1 MIESEQYEEIK
12 FPIQYDKMIN
22 TVYEKTYREPGLI
35 FNDKELMS
43 KQNKVIGYLIKKMG
57 SNLIKGKSIMNISL
71 PVTIFD
77 KRTLHHV

>member
-1 MIESEQYEEIK
+1 
-12 FPIQYDKMIN
+12 MIN
-22 TVYEKTYREPGLI
+22 TAYERSNKEHGLI
-35 FNDKELMS
+35 LRDKAMIAR
-43 KQNKVIGYLIKKMG
+43 QDKVISFLIKKLG